1 MKQLINIFISA
12 AVMLT
17 IYAEN
22 PSDSVSTALNQ
33 FALKFLAET
42 SHQAGDNLNLAISPF
57 TIWNV
62 MAMITEGAQH
72 HTADELERV
81 LGIPSDLTE
90 LRDEFRKLQ
99 QTLNKRIMRN
109 SKSVSLEYLNAIFTR
124 TENKLKPE
132 YQQLIQRLYNVDVT
146 SLNFNDARFA
156 TKFINAKLSNVTRG
170 RINSIVKEDDLT
182 DAQIFITS
190 ALFFKGLWDLKFNRS
205 DTKDE
210 PFYDEQHRVLR
221 SVPMMYNKGLFPL
234 TMILNEKA
242 YAIELP
248 YEERKMSMIIVLP
261 ISITLQDTL
270 DMLAQHAFTDILDN
284 LAKSQAIFG
293 NDPVKIYIPRFKIA
307 SDLNLNYV
315 LYQLGIR
322 DAFLAHKADLRRI
335 SDVPMFVSRVIHK
348 AEIDVDEDGT
358 VASSIS
364 AADIENKLPAA
375 KIKANRPFA
384 YFVYDKET
392 NSIVFMGKYSIPK
405 YNSSKPSGF
414 SAVRNSRHY
423 PILSSKIYIATYIYT
438 IMPS

>member
-1 MKQLINIFISA
+1 
-12 AVMLT
+12 
-17 IYAEN
+17 
-22 PSDSVSTALNQ
+22 
-33 FALKFLAET
+33 
-42 SHQAGDNLNLAISPF
+42 
-57 TIWNV
+57 
-62 MAMITEGAQH
+62 
-72 HTADELERV
+72 
-81 LGIPSDLTE
+81 
-90 LRDEFRKLQ
+90 
-99 QTLNKRIMRN
+99 
-109 SKSVSLEYLNAIFTR
+109 
-124 TENKLKPE
+124 
-132 YQQLIQRLYNVDVT
+132 
-146 SLNFNDARFA
+146 
-156 TKFINAKLSNVTRG
+156 
-170 RINSIVKEDDLT
+170 
-182 DAQIFITS
+182 
-190 ALFFKGLWDLKFNRS
+190 
-205 DTKDE
+205 
-210 PFYDEQHRVLR
+210 
-221 SVPMMYNKGLFPL
+221 
-234 TMILNEKA
+234 
-242 YAIELP
+242 
-248 YEERKMSMIIVLP
+248 MSMIIVLP

-405 YNSSKPSGF
+405 
-414 SAVRNSRHY
+414 
-423 PILSSKIYIATYIYT
+423 
-438 IMPS
+438 